1 MEGLCKYKNIFG
13 ESGKGV
19 HSIRIFGLAFVDL
32 FLTFLLAIVIYYQ
45 IKNSFPNIFLIFIYL
60 WILGIFLHLIFC
72 VNTPIT
78 NFLLL

>member
-1 MEGLCKYKNIFG
+1 MTLNLCQYKNIFG

-32 FLTFLLAIVIYYQ
+32 FLTVLLAIVIREY
-45 IKNSFPNIFLIFIYL
+45 FLKKINLLEIFIYL

-78 NFLLL
+78 NLLN